1 MAKGQPVTREEIAVV
16 LKEEM
21 PAILAD
27 FRKILNKDI
36 AKALLDFNENVQEP
50 MVRDVEQNLRNEI
63 GVWGRKLDQV
73 TDHQAGVLD
82 SYGQRLGRVE
92 AAI

>member
-50 MVRDVEQNLRNEI
+50 MVRDVEQNL
-63 GVWGRKLDQV
+63 
-73 TDHQAGVLD
+73 
-82 SYGQRLGRVE
+82 
-92 AAI
+92 